1 MNLQDLLHNLPI
13 PPRQS
18 NHRAEW
24 CPLYLEPSPGSGERL
39 CIGVVGVDEN
49 TSCALPVPNLSRL
62 SAIYAKGGPAFE
74 WAAKLALLEVREI
87 ISRIGI
93 DQLNSRMHGFEGFIA
108 GEKRSGAGRD
118 LADLLNLA
126 LRQSSAL
133 VANLAGETVESES
146 AELGRPGPIAGAV
159 KNIVVRLRPE
169 LRESFGLQYR
179 FSKSSR
185 PTAFGFVGRRLV
197 ANFTSLGADSPQVLA
212 AQVDRAKARLWDL
225 EQLQK
230 GVLHDSLGIP
240 MQRASFELLACP
252 PTPTKTSSSKRQVGS
267 GSILE
272 AAETLEREA
281 DKFEIRWRYLRTP
294 AEVAHSILSR
304 EAA

>member
-18 NHRAEW
+18 NHRAVW

-62 SAIYAKGGPAFE
+62 SAIYAKGARTLE
-74 WAAKLALLEVREI
+74 WAANLAMLEVREI
-87 ISRIGI
+87 ISRTGI
-93 DQLNSRMHGFEGFIA
+93 EQLNLRMQGFEGFFA
-108 GEKRSGAGRD
+108 GEKRTGAGRD
-118 LADLLNLA
+118 LQDLLNLA
-126 LRQSSAL
+126 LQQSSAL
-133 VANLAGETVESES
+133 AANLAGDTVESDT

-159 KNIVVRLRPE
+159 KSIVVRLRPE

-179 FSKSSR
+179 FSKSTR

-240 MQRASFELLACP
+240 MQQASFELLACP
-252 PTPTKTSSSKRQVGS
+252 PNAKANASKRHLGTGQ
-267 GSILE
+267 ILE

-281 DKFEIRWRYLRTP
+281 DRFEIRWRYLKTP
-294 AEVAHSILSR
+294 ADVAHSILSR